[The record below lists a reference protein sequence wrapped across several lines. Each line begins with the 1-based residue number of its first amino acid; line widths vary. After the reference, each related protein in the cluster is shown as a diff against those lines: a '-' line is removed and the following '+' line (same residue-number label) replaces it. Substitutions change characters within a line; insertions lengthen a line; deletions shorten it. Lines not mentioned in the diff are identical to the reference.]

1 MLAQTVEALPGVRS
15 EGLQHAVCLLATGA
29 VRSETAFVLSIQ
41 NAPLSISEDYMTI
54 PQVDFQTQGGSCEP
68 EQAVSLPFPAP
79 VSEWLLRKHTEGF
92 ATGEVLPR
100 RHRAYVNQRRGS
112 EVHGRLRAVFSA
124 DGDSVAMIADGRT
137 GRY

>member
-1 MLAQTVEALPGVRS
+1 MLAQTVEALLGVRS

-41 NAPLSISEDYMTI
+41 KTPFRISEDYTSV
-54 PQVDFQTQGGSCEP
+54 PQVNFQTQGGSCEY
-68 EQAVSLPFPAP
+68 EQTVALPFPAP
-79 VSEWLLRKHTEGF
+79 VGIWLLRKHTKGF
-92 ATGEVLPR
+92 TTREVLPR

-137 GRY
+137 GCY

>member
-1 MLAQTVEALPGVRS
+1 MLAQTVEALIRVRPES
-15 EGLQHAVCLLATGA
+15 LEYTVGLLATGA

-41 NAPLSISEDYMTI
+41 KTPLSISEDYMTI

-79 VSEWLLRKHTEGF
+79 VSVWLLRKHTEGF
-92 ATGEVLPR
+92 TTREVLPR

-124 DGDSVAMIADGRT
+124 DGYSVAMIADGRT
-137 GRY
+137 GCY